1 MFSLTESHRFFLCQH
16 YVDMRKGIDSLC
28 SVVRSDMG
36 MHPLT
41 GDVFLFFP
49 RHRRSVKVLRWDGDG
64 FILYHKRLERGTS
77 CAPPSSQTSP
87 ERCGG

>member
-36 MHPLT
+36 MHPL
-41 GDVFLFFP
+41 VISKFYFIFF
-49 RHRRSVKVLRWDGDG
+49 W
-64 FILYHKRLERGTS
+64 
-77 CAPPSSQTSP
+77 
-87 ERCGG
+87 

>member
-36 MHPLT
+36 MHQI
-41 GDVFLFFP
+41 G
-49 RHRRSVKVLRWDGDG
+49 RA
-64 FILYHKRLERGTS
+64 S
-77 CAPPSSQTSP
+77 CRAS
-87 ERCGG
+87 

>member
-1 MFSLTESHRFFLCQH
+1 
-16 YVDMRKGIDSLC
+16 MRKGIDSLC

-49 RHRRSVKVLRWDGDG
+49 RHRKVAAKHAAGEIQG
-64 FILYHKRLERGTS
+64 PAS
-77 CAPPSSQTSP
+77 
-87 ERCGG
+87 

>member
-49 RHRRSVKVLRWDGDG
+49 RHRKVAAKHAAGEIQG
-64 FILYHKRLERGTS
+64 PAS
-77 CAPPSSQTSP
+77 
-87 ERCGG
+87 